1 MPAYLIVNIV
11 VRDPERY
18 QQYVAAAPAHVARHG
33 GRYLVR
39 GGAHEVLEGAPQVN
53 RTVVIEFPSMQHI
66 RDFHG
71 DPAYQPLIRLRQAST
86 DTQMFCIEGY
96 AGGR

>member
-11 VRDPERY
+11 VRDAERY
-18 QQYVAAAPAHVARHG
+18 KAYVAAAPALVARWG

-39 GGAHEVLEGAPQVN
+39 GGPHEILEGAPQVN
-53 RTVVIEFPSMQHI
+53 RTVVLEFPSMQHI

-71 DPAYQPLIRLRQAST
+71 DPEYQPLIRLRQEST
-86 DTQMFCIEGY
+86 DTQMFAIEGY
-96 AGGR
+96 AG